1 MEIKLMYKIHCL
13 NVAQGLSRSAN
24 NDTFYET
31 YEEALEQ
38 ARSYVDAPGCRN
50 NSMVIYKAHVL
61 VRPAQAPV
69 EVLSITHKGDTVP
82 FLGSPWDGVETQ
94 PDR

>member
-1 MEIKLMYKIHCL
+1 MQIKLMYKIHCL

-31 YEEALEQ
+31 YEQALEQ
-38 ARSYVDAPGCRN
+38 ARSYVDHDRSSD
-50 NSMVIYKAHVL
+50 SMVIYKAHVL

-69 EVLSITHKGDTVP
+69 EVLTITNKGITVP
-82 FLGSPWDGVETQ
+82 FLKSFLTGRQAE
-94 PDR
+94 

>member
-13 NVAQGLSRSAN
+13 NVAMELARSAN
-24 NDTFYET
+24 NGTFYET
-31 YEEALEQ
+31 YEAALEK
-38 ARSYVDAPGCRN
+38 AREYVDSGLGV

-69 EVLSITHKGDTVP
+69 EVMSITHKGKTVP
-82 FLGSPWDGVETQ
+82 FE
-94 PDR
+94 R

>member
-31 YEEALEQ
+31 YEQALEQ
-38 ARSYVDAPGCRN
+38 ARHYVDSKIGN
-50 NSMVIYKAHVL
+50 DSMVIYKAHVL

-69 EVLSITHKGDTVP
+69 EVLSISK
-82 FLGSPWDGVETQ
+82 DGVTL
-94 PDR
+94 PFGAWHDGIVR